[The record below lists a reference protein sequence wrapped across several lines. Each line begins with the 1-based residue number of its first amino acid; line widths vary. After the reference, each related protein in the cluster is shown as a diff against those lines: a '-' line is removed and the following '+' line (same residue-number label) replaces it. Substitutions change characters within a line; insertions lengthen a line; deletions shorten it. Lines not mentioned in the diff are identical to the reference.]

1 MEGKIRELVRQEQQM
16 EMEEDK
22 VLSQMVIDGEKS
34 VSSNQTVEDSNK
46 GTDAEM
52 NGEGTRLD

>member
-1 MEGKIRELVRQEQQM
+1 MEGKIRELVRQEHQM
-16 EMEEDK
+16 EMEEDM

-52 NGEGTRLD
+52 NGEGTRPD